1 VTERTLHYEKEM
13 LFLNSKLVEFV
24 DSVEDL
30 FEKTLYAVQSG
41 DEKIIT
47 EIEQMDDYFD
57 ELDLTIQSTAFDVIA
72 KYQPLAEDLRFVV
85 AMIGLSIDL
94 ERIADEC
101 VNIAQLSRQVQ
112 RSLET
117 FSSWETLNQMI
128 RIISVMLQQTVDAVK
143 HKDLDLAIKVWKRD
157 DDVDK
162 LHNQGHEALI
172 ELACH
177 ETNPRMMRVYLE
189 EAFLIRHL
197 ERIADHLTNICEK
210 LYFMETGEQLKKIMR
225 PNH

>member
-1 VTERTLHYEKEM
+1 MTERTLHYEKEM
-13 LFLNSKLVEFV
+13 LFLNSKLMEFV
-24 DSVEDL
+24 DGVEDF
-30 FEKTLYAVQSG
+30 FEKTLYAVKSG
-41 DEKIIT
+41 DERIIA

-57 ELDLTIQSTAFDVIA
+57 ELDVQIQLTAFDVIA

-101 VNIAQLSRQVQ
+101 VNIARLSRQVQ
-112 RSLET
+112 RSLES
-117 FSSWETLNQMI
+117 FSSWETLNQMM

-157 DDVDK
+157 DEVDK
-162 LHNQGHEALI
+162 LHNEGHDNLI
-172 ELACH
+172 DLACH

-210 LYFMETGEQLKKIMR
+210 LYFMQTGEQLKKIMR
-225 PNH
+225 PQH

>member
-1 VTERTLHYEKEM
+1 M

-41 DEKIIT
+41 NEKIIT

-101 VNIAQLSRQVQ
+101 VNIAQLSRHVQ

>member
-1 VTERTLHYEKEM
+1 M

-101 VNIAQLSRQVQ
+101 VNIAQLSRHVQ

-128 RIISVMLQQTVDAVK
+128 RIISIMLQQTVDAVK

>member
-72 KYQPLAEDLRFVV
+72 KYQPLADDLRFVV

-101 VNIAQLSRQVQ
+101 VNIAQLSRHVQ

-117 FSSWETLNQMI
+117 FSSWEILNQMI

>member
-101 VNIAQLSRQVQ
+101 VNIAQLSRHGQ

>member
-1 VTERTLHYEKEM
+1 MTERTLHYEKEM

-101 VNIAQLSRQVQ
+101 VNIAQLSRHGQ

>member
-1 VTERTLHYEKEM
+1 M
-13 LFLNSKLVEFV
+13 LFLNSKLMEFV
-24 DSVEDL
+24 DGVEDL
-30 FEKTLYAVQSG
+30 FEKTLYAVKSG
-41 DEKIIT
+41 DERIIA

-57 ELDLTIQSTAFDVIA
+57 ELDVQIQLTAFDVIA

-101 VNIAQLSRQVQ
+101 VNIARLSRQVQ
-112 RSLET
+112 RSLES

-157 DDVDK
+157 AEVDK
-162 LHNQGHEALI
+162 LHNEGHDNLI
-172 ELACH
+172 DLACH

-197 ERIADHLTNICEK
+197 ERIADYLTNICEK
-210 LYFMETGEQLKKIMR
+210 LYFMQTGEQLKKIMR
-225 PNH
+225 PQH

>member
-101 VNIAQLSRQVQ
+101 VNIAQLSRHVQ

-117 FSSWETLNQMI
+117 FSSWEILNQMI

>member
-1 VTERTLHYEKEM
+1 
-13 LFLNSKLVEFV
+13 
-24 DSVEDL
+24 
-30 FEKTLYAVQSG
+30 
-41 DEKIIT
+41 
-47 EIEQMDDYFD
+47 
-57 ELDLTIQSTAFDVIA
+57 
-72 KYQPLAEDLRFVV
+72 
-85 AMIGLSIDL
+85 MIGLSIDL

-101 VNIAQLSRQVQ
+101 VNIAQLSRHVQ

>member
-1 VTERTLHYEKEM
+1 
-13 LFLNSKLVEFV
+13 VEFV

-101 VNIAQLSRQVQ
+101 VNIAQLSRHVQ

>member
-1 VTERTLHYEKEM
+1 M
-13 LFLNSKLVEFV
+13 LFLNSKLMEFV
-24 DSVEDL
+24 DGVEDL
-30 FEKTLYAVQSG
+30 FEKTLYAVKSG
-41 DEKIIT
+41 DERIIA

-57 ELDLTIQSTAFDVIA
+57 ELDVQIQLTAFDVIA

-101 VNIAQLSRQVQ
+101 VNIARLSRQVQ
-112 RSLET
+112 RTLES
-117 FSSWETLNQMI
+117 FSSWETLNQMM

-157 DDVDK
+157 DEVDK
-162 LHNQGHEALI
+162 LHNEGHDNLI
-172 ELACH
+172 DLACH

-210 LYFMETGEQLKKIMR
+210 LYFMQTGEQLKKIMR
-225 PNH
+225 PQH

>member
-1 VTERTLHYEKEM
+1 MTERTLHYEKEM

-101 VNIAQLSRQVQ
+101 VNIAQLSRHVQ

-128 RIISVMLQQTVDAVK
+128 RIISIMLQQTVDAVK

>member
-1 VTERTLHYEKEM
+1 M
-13 LFLNSKLVEFV
+13 LFLNDKLMEFV
-24 DSVEDL
+24 DGVEDL

-57 ELDLTIQSTAFDVIA
+57 ELDLQIQSTAFDVIA

-112 RSLET
+112 RSLES
-117 FSSWETLNQMI
+117 FSSWETLNQMM
-128 RIISVMLQQTVDAVK
+128 RIISVMLQQTADAVK
-143 HKDLDLAIKVWKRD
+143 HKDLKLAVKVWKRD
-157 DDVDK
+157 DEVDK
-162 LHNQGHEALI
+162 LHNEGHENLI
-172 ELACH
+172 ELACR

-225 PNH
+225 SEQ

>member
-1 VTERTLHYEKEM
+1 M
-13 LFLNSKLVEFV
+13 LFLNSKLMEFV
-24 DSVEDL
+24 DGVEDL
-30 FEKTLYAVQSG
+30 FEKTLYAVKSG
-41 DEKIIT
+41 DERIIA

-57 ELDLTIQSTAFDVIA
+57 ELDVQIQLTAFDVIA

-101 VNIAQLSRQVQ
+101 VNIARLSRQVQ
-112 RSLET
+112 RSLES
-117 FSSWETLNQMI
+117 FSSWETLNQMM

-157 DDVDK
+157 DEVDK
-162 LHNQGHEALI
+162 LHNEGHDNLI
-172 ELACH
+172 DLACH

-210 LYFMETGEQLKKIMR
+210 LYFMQTGEQLKKIMR
-225 PNH
+225 PQH

>member
-1 VTERTLHYEKEM
+1 M

-101 VNIAQLSRQVQ
+101 VNIAQLSRHVQ

>member
-1 VTERTLHYEKEM
+1 MTERTLHYEKEM

-143 HKDLDLAIKVWKRD
+143 YKDLDLAIKVWKKD
-157 DDVDK
+157 NEVDT

-225 PNH
+225 SKQ

>member
-101 VNIAQLSRQVQ
+101 VNIAQLSRHVQ

-128 RIISVMLQQTVDAVK
+128 RIISIMLQQTVDAVK

>member
-1 VTERTLHYEKEM
+1 MTERTLHYEKEM

-101 VNIAQLSRQVQ
+101 VNIAQLSRHVQ

-117 FSSWETLNQMI
+117 FSSWEILNQMI

>member
-1 VTERTLHYEKEM
+1 M

-24 DSVEDL
+24 DSVGDL

-101 VNIAQLSRQVQ
+101 VNIAQLSRHVQ

-157 DDVDK
+157 NDVDK

>member
-1 VTERTLHYEKEM
+1 MTERTLHYEKEM

-24 DSVEDL
+24 DSVGDL

-101 VNIAQLSRQVQ
+101 VNIAQLSRHVQ

-157 DDVDK
+157 NDVDK

>member
-1 VTERTLHYEKEM
+1 MTERTLHYEKEM

-101 VNIAQLSRQVQ
+101 VNIAQLSRHVQ

>member
-1 VTERTLHYEKEM
+1 MTERTLHYEKEM
-13 LFLNSKLVEFV
+13 LFLNDKLMEFV
-24 DSVEDL
+24 DGVEDL

-57 ELDLTIQSTAFDVIA
+57 ELDLQIQSTAFDVIA

-112 RSLET
+112 RSLES
-117 FSSWETLNQMI
+117 FSSWETLNQMM
-128 RIISVMLQQTVDAVK
+128 RIISVMLQQTADAVK
-143 HKDLDLAIKVWKRD
+143 HKDLKLAVKVWKRD
-157 DDVDK
+157 DEVDK
-162 LHNQGHEALI
+162 LHNEGHENLI
-172 ELACH
+172 ELACR

-225 PNH
+225 SEQ

>member
-101 VNIAQLSRQVQ
+101 VNIAQLSRHVQ

>member
-1 VTERTLHYEKEM
+1 MTERTLHYEKEM

-101 VNIAQLSRQVQ
+101 VNIAQLSRHVQ

-210 LYFMETGEQLKKIMR
+210 LYFMETGEHLKKIMR

>member
-1 VTERTLHYEKEM
+1 M

-101 VNIAQLSRQVQ
+101 VNIAQLSRHVQ

-143 HKDLDLAIKVWKRD
+143 HKDLDLAIKVWKKD

>member
-1 VTERTLHYEKEM
+1 M

-24 DSVEDL
+24 DSVGDL
-30 FEKTLYAVQSG
+30 FEKTLYAAQSG

-57 ELDLTIQSTAFDVIA
+57 ELDVTIQSTAFDVIA

-101 VNIAQLSRQVQ
+101 VNIAQLSRHVQ

-162 LHNQGHEALI
+162 LHSQGHESLI

>member
-1 VTERTLHYEKEM
+1 MTERTLHYEKEM
-13 LFLNSKLVEFV
+13 LFLNSKLMEFV
-24 DSVEDL
+24 DGVEDL
-30 FEKTLYAVQSG
+30 FEKTLYAVKSG
-41 DEKIIT
+41 DERIIA

-57 ELDLTIQSTAFDVIA
+57 ELDVQIQLTAFDVIA

-101 VNIAQLSRQVQ
+101 VNIARLSRQVQ
-112 RSLET
+112 RSLES
-117 FSSWETLNQMI
+117 FSSWETLNQMM

-157 DDVDK
+157 DEVDK
-162 LHNQGHEALI
+162 LHNEGHDNLI
-172 ELACH
+172 DLACH

-210 LYFMETGEQLKKIMR
+210 LYFMQTGEQLKKIMR
-225 PNH
+225 PQH

>member
-41 DEKIIT
+41 NEKIIT

-101 VNIAQLSRQVQ
+101 VNIAQLSRHVQ

>member
-1 VTERTLHYEKEM
+1 M
-13 LFLNSKLVEFV
+13 LFLNSKLMEFV
-24 DSVEDL
+24 DGVEDF
-30 FEKTLYAVQSG
+30 FEKTLYAVKSG
-41 DEKIIT
+41 DERIIA

-57 ELDLTIQSTAFDVIA
+57 ELDVQIQLTAFDVIA

-101 VNIAQLSRQVQ
+101 VNIARLSRQVQ
-112 RSLET
+112 RSLES
-117 FSSWETLNQMI
+117 FSSWETLNQMM

-157 DDVDK
+157 DEVDK
-162 LHNQGHEALI
+162 LHNEGHDNLI
-172 ELACH
+172 DLACH

-210 LYFMETGEQLKKIMR
+210 LYFMQTGEQLKKIMR
-225 PNH
+225 PQH

>member
-13 LFLNSKLVEFV
+13 LFLNSKLMEFV
-24 DSVEDL
+24 DGVEDL
-30 FEKTLYAVQSG
+30 FEKTLYAVKSG
-41 DEKIIT
+41 DERIIA

-57 ELDLTIQSTAFDVIA
+57 ELDVQIQLTAFDVIA

-101 VNIAQLSRQVQ
+101 VNIARLSRQVQ
-112 RSLET
+112 RSLES

-157 DDVDK
+157 AEVDK
-162 LHNQGHEALI
+162 LHNEGHDNLI
-172 ELACH
+172 DLACH

-197 ERIADHLTNICEK
+197 ERIADYLTNICEK
-210 LYFMETGEQLKKIMR
+210 LYFMQTGEQLKKIMR
-225 PNH
+225 PQH

>member
-1 VTERTLHYEKEM
+1 MTERTLHYEKEM
-13 LFLNSKLVEFV
+13 LFLNSKLMEFV
-24 DSVEDL
+24 DGVEDL
-30 FEKTLYAVQSG
+30 FEKTLYAVKSG
-41 DEKIIT
+41 DERIIA

-57 ELDLTIQSTAFDVIA
+57 ELDVQIQLTAFDVIA

-101 VNIAQLSRQVQ
+101 VNIARLSRQVQ
-112 RSLET
+112 RSLES

-157 DDVDK
+157 AEVDK
-162 LHNQGHEALI
+162 LHNEGHDNLI
-172 ELACH
+172 DLACH

-197 ERIADHLTNICEK
+197 ERIADYLTNICEK
-210 LYFMETGEQLKKIMR
+210 LYFMQTGEQLKKIMR
-225 PNH
+225 PQH

>member
-1 VTERTLHYEKEM
+1 HYEKEM
-13 LFLNSKLVEFV
+13 LFLNDKPMEFV
-24 DSVEDL
+24 DGVEDL

-47 EIEQMDDYFD
+47 EIEPMDDYFD
-57 ELDLTIQSTAFDVIA
+57 ELDLQIQSTAFDVIA

-112 RSLET
+112 RSLES
-117 FSSWETLNQMI
+117 FSSWETLNQMM
-128 RIISVMLQQTVDAVK
+128 RIISVMLQQTADAVK
-143 HKDLDLAIKVWKRD
+143 HKDLKLAVKVWKRD
-157 DDVDK
+157 DEVDK
-162 LHNQGHEALI
+162 LHNEGHENLI
-172 ELACH
+172 ELACR

-225 PNH
+225 SEQ

>member
-1 VTERTLHYEKEM
+1 MTERTLHYEKEM

-30 FEKTLYAVQSG
+30 FEKTLYAAQSG

-57 ELDLTIQSTAFDVIA
+57 ELDVTIQSTAFDVIA

-101 VNIAQLSRQVQ
+101 VNIAQLSRHVQ